1 MILESSIRGAAARIL
16 VGLLAIAIGCSDGG
30 PSGPGPDPGPDPP
43 GDAVPDQ
50 VLARLAPGVDVAEV
64 NARHGTRTIA
74 AIESQR
80 VYLLGIPDDGEVDEV
95 LAALRLDPAISSASA
110 NGRAS
115 APEAQGRSTM
125 AFADPSL
132 QAADREDQL
141 ALTRIRAPEAWAR
154 GRGAGIVVAVLDTGV
169 DVGHPQLAGR
179 IAPGSADLV
188 DGDAD
193 PSDRPDGIDSDGD
206 DLVDE
211 AVGHGTFV
219 AGLVATVAP
228 DARILPIRILDSDG
242 AGTAVVVA
250 RGVEIAVQ
258 RGARVINMSLGMEIE
273 SDVLE
278 EMIDELSRD
287 RGIVFVSSA
296 GNAGSDRPQYP
307 AGQNE
312 VMAVAATTPGD
323 AKTEFSNWGSW
334 VSVSA
339 PGEGLVSLLPV
350 TAMGRWSGTSFASA
364 LVSGQAAILIGFAPF
379 ARSDEVRKS
388 MEDSAVELADPR
400 LNGAG
405 RIDVVA
411 ALDLL
416 EERLGLGGGQ
426 VEFDGLVTSVD
437 PAGRT
442 VRLTDGSVL
451 SVPHDGVIDPSGD
464 YRTLVAVLGAVA
476 LGQPVRARG
485 EAVSDAGALRTV
497 EIRFEAD
504 D

>member
-1 MILESSIRGAAARIL
+1 MIARF
-16 VGLLAIAIGCSDGG
+16 LAVLAFVAIGCSGGG
-30 PSGPGPDPGPDPP
+30 PAGPGPDPGPDPP

-50 VLARLAPGVDVAEV
+50 VLVRLTPVADVAGI

-74 AIESQR
+74 TIESQR

-132 QAADREDQL
+132 QAADRVDQQAL
-141 ALTRIRAPEAWAR
+141 ARIRAPEAWTR

-169 DVGHPQLAGR
+169 DTGHPQLAGR
-179 IAPGSADLV
+179 IAPGAADLV

-278 EMIDELSRD
+278 EMIDELARD

-323 AKTEFSNWGSW
+323 AKAEFSNWGSW

-339 PGEGLVSLLPV
+339 PGEGLVSLLPA
-350 TAMGRWSGTSFASA
+350 TGMGRWSGTSFASA
-364 LVSGQAAILIGFAPF
+364 LASGEAAILIGFAPF

-388 MEDSAVELADPR
+388 IEDSAIELADAR

-426 VEFDGLVTSVD
+426 VDFDGSVASVD
-437 PAGRT
+437 QAGRT
-442 VRLTDGSVL
+442 VRLTNGSVL
-451 SVPHDGVIDPSGD
+451 SVPHDGVVDPSGD
-464 YRTLVAVLGAVA
+464 YRTLAAVAGAVA
-476 LGQPVRARG
+476 LGEPVRARG
-485 EAVSDAGALRTV
+485 EAVSDAGTLRAV
-497 EIRFEAD
+497 EIRFEVD